1 MEKKI
6 DTKLNFLIFLF
17 IVALVGMA
25 IMGFYIH
32 TLHNQLLSKEA
43 EIRAL
48 SNSLNSLEIIQNYHD
63 LVEDIEIL
71 NKSAEQE
78 EVSEVTT
85 EGTVEGETETPAET
99 TEGDTTTTNEVVEN
113 PIETPVESAE

>member
-32 TLHNQLLSKEA
+32 TLHNQLLSKET
-43 EIRAL
+43 EIRVL

-63 LVEDIEIL
+63 LVEDIEML
-71 NKSAEQE
+71 NESAEQE
-78 EVSEVTT
+78 EVPEVTT
-85 EGTVEGETETPAET
+85 EGTGEGEKTAET
-99 TEGDTTTTNEVVEN
+99 TEGDTTTTNEAVEN
-113 PIETPVESAE
+113 STETPAESAE